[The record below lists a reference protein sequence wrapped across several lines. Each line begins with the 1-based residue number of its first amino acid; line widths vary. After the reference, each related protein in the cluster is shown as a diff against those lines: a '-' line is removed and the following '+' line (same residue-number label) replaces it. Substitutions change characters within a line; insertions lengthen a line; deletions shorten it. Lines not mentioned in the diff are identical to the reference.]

1 MYLQIYNVI
10 FFNPRCNSDEH
21 KIQLARG
28 AEIVAVGQALDSVVC
43 GVCVC
48 VCDAARVCWPSGV
61 VIVIDVGIL
70 KMLLSPSLCVF
81 LDAFT

>member
-1 MYLQIYNVI
+1 M
-10 FFNPRCNSDEH
+10 
-21 KIQLARG
+21 
-28 AEIVAVGQALDSVVC
+28 AVGQALDSVVC